1 MSNVKIAKYIAILLG
16 AGIVLCTYFV
26 FLKILNK
33 KTGISG
39 APVSAEMVL
48 KVPENAEVKDIRI
61 TEGKIYFLM
70 TSPQEENLIIV
81 DENTRQEILKIVLK
95 RRKPMSNDDSLDAF
109 LTADMPADEKKK
121 TKTQVWK
128 MNLPSF

>member
-26 FLKILNK
+26 FLKIMNK

-70 TSPQEENLIIV
+70 VSPQEENLIIV

-95 RRKPMSNDDSLDAF
+95 K
-109 LTADMPADEKKK
+109 EKAHE
-121 TKTQVWK
+121 
-128 MNLPSF
+128 

>member
-61 TEGKIYFLM
+61 TERKIYFLM

-95 RRKPMSNDDSLDAF
+95 K
-109 LTADMPADEKKK
+109 EK
-121 TKTQVWK
+121 THE
-128 MNLPSF
+128 

>member
-61 TEGKIYFLM
+61 TERKIYFLM

-95 RRKPMSNDDSLDAF
+95 K
-109 LTADMPADEKKK
+109 EKAHE
-121 TKTQVWK
+121 
-128 MNLPSF
+128 

>member
-61 TEGKIYFLM
+61 TERKIYFLM

-95 RRKPMSNDDSLDAF
+95 K
-109 LTADMPADEKKK
+109 EKA
-121 TKTQVWK
+121 
-128 MNLPSF
+128 NE

>member
-33 KTGISG
+33 KTGVSG

-61 TEGKIYFLM
+61 IEGKIYFLM

-95 RRKPMSNDDSLDAF
+95 K
-109 LTADMPADEKKK
+109 EKAHE
-121 TKTQVWK
+121 
-128 MNLPSF
+128 

>member
-61 TEGKIYFLM
+61 IEGKIYFLM

-95 RRKPMSNDDSLDAF
+95 K
-109 LTADMPADEKKK
+109 EKAHE
-121 TKTQVWK
+121 
-128 MNLPSF
+128 

>member
-1 MSNVKIAKYIAILLG
+1 MPYCWVP
-16 AGIVLCTYFV
+16 GIVLCTYFV

-61 TEGKIYFLM
+61 TERKIYFLM

-95 RRKPMSNDDSLDAF
+95 K
-109 LTADMPADEKKK
+109 EKAHE
-121 TKTQVWK
+121 
-128 MNLPSF
+128 

>member
-48 KVPENAEVKDIRI
+48 KVPENTEVKDIRI

-95 RRKPMSNDDSLDAF
+95 K
-109 LTADMPADEKKK
+109 EKAHE
-121 TKTQVWK
+121 
-128 MNLPSF
+128 